1 MRLLK
6 YQVTRNRRINE
17 LSYVNTIGMEVVHMK
32 NKGFEGWYF
41 KHQKGGDVLAFIPGI
56 AESGAFIQ
64 MLSSAGSRQFDVPE
78 LAVREGVIYAGGC
91 EFSRR
96 GCRISLPGVTGE
108 ISYGALTPLRSD
120 IMGPFRF
127 LPMECRHGVISMGH
141 TLSGSIS
148 VDGEAHVFDGGI
160 GYIEKDSGT
169 SFPSSYQWLQCNS
182 FPEPCSVMLSVAHIP
197 FGGLSFKG
205 CICAIMHGGR
215 EYRLATYNGVRIC
228 AASGEHICLTQGNL
242 LFEADIEPSQSGH
255 PLRSPVK
262 GSMSGTIRESS
273 NAAVRIRLWRRGE
286 PVFDLESN
294 GAMYEYVP
302 AK

>member
-1 MRLLK
+1 MHC
-6 YQVTRNRRINE
+6 RR
-17 LSYVNTIGMEVVHMK
+17 VNTTGMEVAYMK

-41 KHQKGGDVLAFIPGI
+41 KHQRDGDVLAFIPGV

-64 MLSSAGSRQFDVPE
+64 MLSPDTSRQFDVPE
-78 LAVREGVIYAGGC
+78 LTVRGDVIYAGGC
-91 EFSRR
+91 EFSKR
-96 GCRISLPGVTGE
+96 GCKINLPGVTGE
-108 ISYGALTPLRSD
+108 ISYGALTKLRSD

-127 LPMECRHGVISMGH
+127 FPMECRHGVISMAH

-148 VDGEAHVFDGGI
+148 VDGQPHCFDGGV

-197 FGGLSFKG
+197 FGGLSFEG
-205 CICAIMHGGR
+205 CICAIIYGGR

-228 AASGEHICLTQGNL
+228 AASEKHICLTQGNL
-242 LFEADIEPSQSGH
+242 MFEADIEPSQSGH

-286 PVFDLESN
+286 PVFDLESG